1 MQYNLAME
9 KRNNPISFR
18 LSAEA
23 MKLIKQMADQTGL
36 SQAAVIEVAVR
47 ELSKTGKVELLKVP
61 Q

>member
-1 MQYNLAME
+1 ME